1 MQYNKHKTYL
11 LVAYL
16 LAFSLYAQAFDKNYF
31 EDSKRGW
38 FWGETQPKEVLDK
51 KEEAKSDKKKEDTI
65 IIDGKEYKTISNKT
79 NVPWQALDKL
89 HPDEIS
95 KLETETK
102 NISVMYPTEENIVE
116 YKKLQKYI
124 SDKAMGFTDTSYLVT
139 KQNSEISNWA
149 SDTSMSSRLVISAK
163 RTDLWEKQKNII
175 SEHKKDMIIL
185 VATLPTCSFCKQQIP
200 LLKDFEKDYSVE
212 FKEVDISVNKE
223 FAKTYNIQRT
233 PDLFLLYRD
242 KGNEPLLTRFGNG
255 LHTIQDLK
263 NGVLAGLYSF
273 KKISK
278 DYLEY

>member
-16 LAFSLYAQAFDKNYF
+16 LAFSLHAQAFDKNYF

-51 KEEAKSDKKKEDTI
+51 KEEAKKDKKKEDTI

-185 VATLPTCSFCKQQIP
+185 VATLPTCSFCKQQMP

>member
-51 KEEAKSDKKKEDTI
+51 KEEAKRDKKKEDTI

-139 KQNSEISNWA
+139 KQNSEISNWV

-185 VATLPTCSFCKQQIP
+185 VATLPTCSFCKQQMP

>member
-16 LAFSLYAQAFDKNYF
+16 LAFSLHAQAFDKNYF

-38 FWGETQPKEVLDK
+38 FWGEAQPKEVLDK
-51 KEEAKSDKKKEDTI
+51 KEEAKRDKKKEDTI

-185 VATLPTCSFCKQQIP
+185 VATLPTCSFCKQQMP

-212 FKEVDISVNKE
+212 FKEVDISINKE

>member
-16 LAFSLYAQAFDKNYF
+16 LAFSLHAQAFDKNYF

-51 KEEAKSDKKKEDTI
+51 KEEAKRDKKKEDTI
-65 IIDGKEYKTISNKT
+65 IIDGKEYKTISKKT

-185 VATLPTCSFCKQQIP
+185 VATLPTCSFCKQQMP